1 MTTQGLLDK
10 KVFSGTE
17 QISQDPFKKSNYLS
31 RLFFHW
37 AFQILQVKVT
47 KNRLQINP
55 N

>member
-10 KVFSGTE
+10 KAISNSE
-17 QISQDPFKKSNYLS
+17 QISVDYYKRSNYVS
-31 RLFFHW
+31 KLFFHW